1 MIWGAN
7 HGDYYVTTPGGLG
20 AYDPLDHDAQVAS
33 VEGHIGYNWQFDH
46 AVAGLEG
53 SLDGTNLARSSLLP
67 VYDPNGF
74 FGLAT
79 PGGTLTTAVKSNLQ
93 GSLRTRLGYAW
104 GRLLPFVTGGFALG
118 GFTQQ
123 SYLWG
128 GDSRA
133 CSTHRAADPPC
144 APAGRSA
151 RLRNGR

>member
-1 MIWGAN
+1 M
-7 HGDYYVTTPGGLG
+7 
-20 AYDPLDHDAQVAS
+20 
-33 VEGHIGYNWQFDH
+33 GYNWQFDH

-53 SLDGTNLARSSLLP
+53 SLDGTNLARRSLLP

-118 GFTQQ
+118 GLRSRAISGEATR
-123 SYLWG
+123 
-128 GDSRA
+128 RA

-151 RLRNGR
+151 TAPNGR